1 MGWFAKMVTRI
12 LEKPGRISLQD
23 PLNYFVVEN
32 ADLSG
37 YTQFFLYSRGL
48 FHKNRE
54 KWKVGG
60 K

>member
-1 MGWFAKMVTRI
+1 MVTRI
-12 LEKPGRISLQD
+12 LEKPDRISLQD

-32 ADLSG
+32 ADWSG